1 VNDAHVGEVA
11 SRVATAG
18 ALLINVIPLIPQH
31 GFADVPPPGARR
43 LALAR
48 RDAARHLKVF
58 THCQRCRADACGV
71 PGITDFTAELY
82 GDDLIVEPTFS
93 HG

>member
-1 VNDAHVGEVA
+1 
-11 SRVATAG
+11 
-18 ALLINVIPLIPQH
+18 
-31 GFADVPPPGARR
+31 
-43 LALAR
+43 
-48 RDAARHLKVF
+48 
-58 THCQRCRADACGV
+58 V